1 MIRRQSDYG
10 VVAAWLAV
18 IGLLLIALCFIKVP
32 LG

>member
-1 MIRRQSDYG
+1 MKARNDYG

-18 IGLLLIALCFIKVP
+18 IGLLLMALFFIKGP